1 MEILVISDIHNRL
14 GNISA
19 IADDLAGADVVLIAG
34 DITNFGSAK
43 QAKKIVTKIS
53 NYNSNILAVPGNC
66 DPPSVE
72 AYLSGHG
79 MSLHCN
85 RVELD
90 GIKFVGLG
98 GAIAGPGFGLA
109 EFGDDDFSIRLNAL
123 EATLK
128 PDDISILVT
137 HQPAFGTRIDDSG
150 DGHHA
155 GSKAVRDFIDRNH
168 PIVAVSGHIHN
179 AFGTEILGSTTLIN
193 PGPISH
199 RTYGY
204 IKIGET
210 VSAEIRTIK

>member
-19 IADDLAGADVVLIAG
+19 ISDDLAKADVVLIAG
-34 DITNFGSAK
+34 DITNFGSVK
-43 QAKKIVTKIS
+43 QAKKIITKIS
-53 NYNSNILAVPGNC
+53 KYNGNILAVGGNC

-72 AYLSGHG
+72 AYLNDQG

-85 RVELD
+85 CVELD

-98 GAIAGPGFGLA
+98 GAIAGPGFGLD
-109 EFGDDDFSIRLNAL
+109 EFGDDDFSINLTAL

-128 PDDISILVT
+128 PDDRSILVT
-137 HQPAFGTRIDDSG
+137 HQPAFGTKIDDSG

-179 AFGTEILGSTTLIN
+179 AFGTDVIGSTTLVN

-204 IKIGET
+204 IKIGES
-210 VSAEIRTIK
+210 VSVEIRTL

>member
-19 IADDLAGADVVLIAG
+19 ISEDLAKSDVVLIAG

-43 QAKKIVTKIS
+43 QAKKTITKIS
-53 NYNSNILAVPGNC
+53 KYNSNILAVGGNC

-72 AYLSGHG
+72 AYLSDQG

-85 RVELD
+85 CVEVE

-98 GAIAGPGFGLA
+98 GAIAGPGFGLD
-109 EFGDDDFSIRLNAL
+109 EFGDDDFSINLSAL

-128 PDDISILVT
+128 PEDRSILVT
-137 HQPAFGTRIDDSG
+137 HQPAFGTKIDDSG

-155 GSKAVRDFIDRNH
+155 GSRAVRDFIDRNH
-168 PIVAVSGHIHN
+168 PLVAVSGHIHN
-179 AFGTEILGSTTLIN
+179 AFGTDVIGSTTIVN

-204 IKIGET
+204 INIGES